1 LAQRTFRE
9 LIMSSRAKLVTLA
22 SITSLALAAACTTD
36 PQTGEKRISKTAV
49 GAAIGA
55 GAGAGLGAIIGGKRN
70 RTEVLVGTGIGAI
83 VGAAVGAYMD
93 KQEKELREK
102 TAGTGVEV
110 VRKGNEILLNMPSQV
125 TFDVDSAIVK
135 PTFQPTLNEVARVLS
150 QYEKTFVDVVGHTDS
165 TGSDAYNLTLSQR
178 RADSVATYLAS
189 NGIVRARIA
198 TQGLGESQPAA
209 DNATETGRAQNRRV
223 EIKLVPV
230 TAEATS

>member
-1 LAQRTFRE
+1 
-9 LIMSSRAKLVTLA
+9 MNSKLSMTIAAVAGL
-22 SITSLALAAACTTD
+22 SLLGTACTTN
-36 PQTGEKRISKTAV
+36 PETGEKRLSKTAI

-83 VGAAVGAYMD
+83 AGAAVGVYMD

-110 VRKGNEILLNMPSQV
+110 VRKGDEILLNMPSKV
-125 TFDVDSAIVK
+125 TFDVDSAIIS

-189 NGIVRARIA
+189 NGVLRARIA
-198 TQGLGESQPAA
+198 TQGMGESQPIA
-209 DNATETGRAQNRRV
+209 DNSTEAGRAQNRRV
-223 EIKLVPV
+223 EIKVVPV
-230 TAEATS
+230 TEDANS